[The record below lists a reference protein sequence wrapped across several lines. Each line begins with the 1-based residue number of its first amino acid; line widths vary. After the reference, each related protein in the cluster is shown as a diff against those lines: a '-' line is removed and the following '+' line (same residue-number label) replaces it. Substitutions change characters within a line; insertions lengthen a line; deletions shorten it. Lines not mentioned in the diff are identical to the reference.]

1 MPGDASAIPLLM
13 KFIKLPGF
21 GLNKVEGVLDV
32 EVGLLTVVLG
42 LADGIDKGV
51 WREELLLLLF
61 LPGPLEPK

>member
-1 MPGDASAIPLLM
+1 MLSSSVNSSSQVSLIGVPGDASAIPLLM

-51 WREELLLLLF
+51 S
-61 LPGPLEPK
+61 